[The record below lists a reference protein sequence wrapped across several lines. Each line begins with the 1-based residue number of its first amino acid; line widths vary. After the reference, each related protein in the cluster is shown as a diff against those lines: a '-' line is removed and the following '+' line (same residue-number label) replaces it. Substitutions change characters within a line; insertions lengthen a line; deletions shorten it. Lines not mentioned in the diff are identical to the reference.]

1 MLTAS
6 LASARQTVRLSC
18 DSRWRGSFARASV
31 TPVTIN
37 LTLCRTRHMASAHA
51 RVEAATYLTA
61 AQAQAVD
68 DELMSSAHGFSL
80 DQLMELAGLS
90 VACAV
95 AEVYPP
101 ATHRR
106 VLVLAGPGNNGGDG
120 LVAARHLHHFGYTP
134 AVCLPKRTDKP
145 LYHGL
150 AKQLECLR
158 VPFLSPEDLQSEPL
172 VGRCVI
178 CLYRCRGRPTHS
190 SAAHSQSAAMVMTHD
205 CCAQLRAGD

>member
-6 LASARQTVRLSC
+6 LASARIVRLSC
-18 DSRWRGSFARASV
+18 RWRGSFAV
-31 TPVTIN
+31 
-37 LTLCRTRHMASAHA
+37 TLCRTRHMASAHA

-68 DELMSSAHGFSL
+68 DELMSAAHGFSL

-90 VACAV
+90 VACAI

-158 VPFLSPEDLQSEPL
+158 IAFLSPEDLQSEPL
-172 VGRCVI
+172 VGRCVMPQQTSW
-178 CLYRCRGRPTHS
+178 LTHAFQRCAFTVRSH
-190 SAAHSQSAAMVMTHD
+190 
-205 CCAQLRAGD
+205 GDD